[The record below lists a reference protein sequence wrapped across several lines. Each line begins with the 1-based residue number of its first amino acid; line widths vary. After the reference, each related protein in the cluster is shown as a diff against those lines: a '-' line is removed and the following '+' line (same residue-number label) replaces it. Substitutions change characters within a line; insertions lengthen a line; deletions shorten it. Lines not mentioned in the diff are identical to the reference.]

1 MKKREAARS
10 SDRSD
15 RAEQHDEKL
24 FTQLCTVF
32 A

>member
-10 SDRSD
+10 SDQ
-15 RAEQHDEKL
+15 AEQHDEKL